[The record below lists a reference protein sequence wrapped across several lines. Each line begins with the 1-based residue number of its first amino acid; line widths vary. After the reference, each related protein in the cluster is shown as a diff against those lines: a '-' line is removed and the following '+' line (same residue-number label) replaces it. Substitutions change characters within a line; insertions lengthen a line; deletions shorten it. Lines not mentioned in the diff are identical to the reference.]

1 MLRFHNCLFGF
12 FFSIRRWRTQQLRAR
27 PYRIISQYI
36 NVSSFL
42 ACNCFEPSRSL
53 AVMRDR
59 RPTFSPL
66 RINKKRNN
74 EIDYLMALWCAVYT
88 QCVCVE
94 RGVLYSHHM
103 QSTVENM
110 IGFGGIYIEIVTLLL
125 LLLMMMMMMRKCEHS
140 DVSRSDNNRIGW
152 DRQGSRQVKEEEEG
166 GDNFLIEFQGQS
178 SSRSS
183 HHRETMRARHDHF
196 EYPPVFDI
204 RIKWKTYKSVFI
216 SNLPG
221 RRIRRRGK
229 TEMMTGGN
237 IMCVPNKNQ
246 DSRSSY
252 STYSVSRLFSCTKK
266 KKKKKNMEIVKFPP
280 ARYNRIAI

>member
-1 MLRFHNCLFGF
+1 
-12 FFSIRRWRTQQLRAR
+12 
-27 PYRIISQYI
+27 
-36 NVSSFL
+36 
-42 ACNCFEPSRSL
+42 
-53 AVMRDR
+53 MRDR

-74 EIDYLMALWCAVYT
+74 EIDYLMALWCT
-88 QCVCVE
+88 HSVCVE

-110 IGFGGIYIEIVTLLL
+110 IGFGGIYIEIVTLL

-178 SSRSS
+178 SSRPS
-183 HHRETMRARHDHF
+183 HHREMMRARHDHF
-196 EYPPVFDI
+196 EYPPVLIFVLNEK
-204 RIKWKTYKSVFI
+204 RIKAFLYQTCWTENKKTRKNGDDDGGKYYVC
-216 SNLPG
+216 
-221 RRIRRRGK
+221 RTRIKIQGARIVR
-229 TEMMTGGN
+229 
-237 IMCVPNKNQ
+237 
-246 DSRSSY
+246 
-252 STYSVSRLFSCTKK
+252 SVSRFFSCT
-266 KKKKKNMEIVKFPP
+266 KKKNMEIVKFPP